1 MRTVTVRN
9 VQIGTGRPKI
19 CVPITGKEEGE
30 ILSAAKTVKAS
41 PADLIEWRA
50 DWFEG
55 IFDPERTQ
63 KMLQYLRNTLGN
75 LPLLFT
81 FRTAEEGGEKE
92 IDVSSYAGLNIR
104 IAQSGMADLIDVEAF
119 TGGDAAGEVIEAAHS
134 AGVKVIASN
143 HDFHK
148 TPPRE
153 EIVSR
158 LVKMQEMGADIAKI
172 AVMPQ
177 SRRDVIT
184 LLSATEEM
192 TSEHARIP
200 VITMS
205 MGKTGVISRICGETF
220 GSAVTFGSAGR
231 SSAPGQL
238 DAGKLKDRVKA
249 LVPVLIPLF
258 ISAFRRADELA
269 TAMECRCYQGGEG
282 RTRLKSLR
290 MQKSDFAM
298 AAVCIAVFVLMGVTS
313 WL

>member
-9 VQIGTGRPKI
+9 VEIGTGRPKI

-63 KMLQYLRNTLGN
+63 KILQCLRDTLGN

-119 TGGDAAGEVIEAAHS
+119 TGGDAAGEVIKAAHS
-134 AGVKVIASN
+134 AGIKVIASN

-238 DAGKLKDRVKA
+238 DAEELEK
-249 LVPVLIPLF
+249 VLSILHK
-258 ISAFRRADELA
+258 
-269 TAMECRCYQGGEG
+269 M
-282 RTRLKSLR
+282 
-290 MQKSDFAM
+290 
-298 AAVCIAVFVLMGVTS
+298 
-313 WL
+313 

>member
-1 MRTVTVRN
+1 MEV
-9 VQIGTGRPKI
+9 
-19 CVPITGKEEGE
+19 
-30 ILSAAKTVKAS
+30 
-41 PADLIEWRA
+41 
-50 DWFEG
+50 
-55 IFDPERTQ
+55 
-63 KMLQYLRNTLGN
+63 
-75 LPLLFT
+75 
-81 FRTAEEGGEKE
+81 
-92 IDVSSYAGLNIR
+92 
-104 IAQSGMADLIDVEAF
+104 F
-119 TGGDAAGEVIEAAHS
+119 TGGGAAGDVFEAAHS
-134 AGVKVIASN
+134 AGLKVIASN
-143 HDFHK
+143 HDFNT

-238 DAGKLKDRVKA
+238 DAEELEK
-249 LVPVLIPLF
+249 VLSILHK
-258 ISAFRRADELA
+258 
-269 TAMECRCYQGGEG
+269 M
-282 RTRLKSLR
+282 
-290 MQKSDFAM
+290 
-298 AAVCIAVFVLMGVTS
+298 
-313 WL
+313 

>member
-119 TGGDAAGEVIEAAHS
+119 TGGDAAGDVIEAAHS

-238 DAGKLKDRVKA
+238 DAEELEK
-249 LVPVLIPLF
+249 VLSILHK
-258 ISAFRRADELA
+258 
-269 TAMECRCYQGGEG
+269 M
-282 RTRLKSLR
+282 
-290 MQKSDFAM
+290 
-298 AAVCIAVFVLMGVTS
+298 
-313 WL
+313 